1 MSMSINLLS
10 VWFRVG
16 RKNMSMSE
24 QKLIGARKLILNM
37 LSVILVNTQKIRE
50 TLTKPVIVPPKLSLS
65 HVKVCNLVFLP
76 SDVFFWGTP
85 K

>member
-10 VWFRVG
+10 IWFRVG
-16 RKNMSMSE
+16 RKNMSVSE

-50 TLTKPVIVPPKLSLS
+50 TLTKPVIVPPKLALS
-65 HVKVCNLVFLP
+65 HVNVCNLVFPP

-85 K
+85 N